1 MGGQEKPEAK
11 KNLKQQ
17 AYEVIKSK
25 ILDCEYAP
33 NQLLNE
39 QILCDELGSVSRTPV
54 RDAVGRLE
62 QEGLVSILP
71 KKGILVAPLNVGEI
85 GLLYEARLLLE
96 PYALLNYGKKIP
108 AEEWAELQST
118 LNELLAQTPQNQH
131 YSYDLDNRFHQ
142 RIIDATENHYIIDA
156 FENTKNANHRVRILS
171 GNVNV
176 SRKGDTLQEHL
187 LIIAACLEENW
198 EAAAQAMTTHL
209 EHSRSAAFKLL
220 ISSRANI

>member
-1 MGGQEKPEAK
+1 LDEQARPEAK

-17 AYEVIKSK
+17 SYEVIKSK

-54 RDAVGRLE
+54 RDAVSRLE

-71 KKGILVAPLNVGEI
+71 KKGILVAPLNIAEI

-96 PYALLNYGKKIP
+96 PYALLHYGNKISS
-108 AEEWAELQST
+108 EEWAKLQST
-118 LNELLAQTPQNQH
+118 LNALSQSPQKQH
-131 YSYDLDNRFHQ
+131 YSYELDNLFHQ
-142 RIIDATENHYIIDA
+142 RIIDVTGNHYIIDA
-156 FENTKNANHRVRILS
+156 FENTKNANHRIRILS

-176 SRKGDTLQEHL
+176 TRKKDTVQEHL

-198 EAAAQAMTTHL
+198 ESAAQAMTTHL
-209 EHSRSAAFKLL
+209 EHSRSAAFHLL